1 MKLRNI
7 MILVLMIMLIMS
19 GCSNNEQPD
28 SSASGNNSVE
38 TVSDLEALQDGI
50 EWLEDGLIGPADE
63 PEIVSGDI
71 SHIEEANSTLY
82 KAGESKCHE
91 YTEKALE
98 NELAAIEYDISDND
112 IDIADLD
119 AAVYNLAV
127 KNVYLNIQYYSD
139 VMEAAIINSHG
150 EVVTEDSA
158 GNVLINFGDSRCIY
172 TSDTG
177 TSWGKEMSTLGV
189 ILSGVTNMYDS
200 NVDYYTQKTTYDGVD
215 YYEFVV
221 DFHDRDEIK
230 QLYSYIGDEYG
241 EQMFNSIK
249 ASVASSGENKDNL
262 PINVRLSYV
271 LDGNGL
277 SSFGF
282 YYYFGD
288 EVIPDEESW
297 SNCYVVYNID
307 SMIAV
312 PEWKLSDKW
321 YEIDFDSLEE
331 DDWEGVSELFQSD
344 LTIISDIL
352 KGIFEDSAIEEVSPV
367 TSGSD
372 TDAK

>member
-139 VMEAAIINSHG
+139 VMEAAIIKAKVAMCCLIFISLYLVGKCYMSPVVYFLTLFLYILASRSG
-150 EVVTEDSA
+150 ES
-158 GNVLINFGDSRCIY
+158 LIQ
-172 TSDTG
+172 
-177 TSWGKEMSTLGV
+177 L
-189 ILSGVTNMYDS
+189 
-200 NVDYYTQKTTYDGVD
+200 
-215 YYEFVV
+215 FVSV
-221 DFHDRDEIK
+221 SVHVG
-230 QLYSYIGDEYG
+230 LLSYI
-241 EQMFNSIK
+241 
-249 ASVASSGENKDNL
+249 
-262 PINVRLSYV
+262 
-271 LDGNGL
+271 
-277 SSFGF
+277 
-282 YYYFGD
+282 
-288 EVIPDEESW
+288 
-297 SNCYVVYNID
+297 
-307 SMIAV
+307 
-312 PEWKLSDKW
+312 
-321 YEIDFDSLEE
+321 SLLCR
-331 DDWEGVSELFQSD
+331 G
-344 LTIISDIL
+344 
-352 KGIFEDSAIEEVSPV
+352 
-367 TSGSD
+367 
-372 TDAK
+372 